1 MINILNI
8 VWIIIP
14 PDTALRCLL
23 MEPMPPDRF
32 SWTWKSSVLT
42 IILVRPQRWQL
53 MILTVTLLMIM
64 MDHYHWWW
72 SPSTDQAIFTNGVTL
87 LVPPPFSGLQAGTG
101 EDESESGEPKNW
113 NLSKSES
120 GEQKKLKPGWKWKW
134 WAKKLKP
141 GWKWKSLTESAQIR
155 IFF

>member
-14 PDTALRCLL
+14 PDTALRCLW
-23 MEPMPPDRF
+23 MEPMPLDRF

-42 IILVRPQRWQL
+42 IILVRPQRWSL
-53 MILTVTLLMIM
+53 IISAVTLLMIM

-101 EDESESGEPKNW
+101 EDESESGEQKNETWVKVKVVSKKNETWMKVKVVSKKNW
-113 NLSKSES
+113 NLGESERPS
-120 GEQKKLKPGWKWKW
+120 MKVLKAGY
-134 WAKKLKP
+134 L
-141 GWKWKSLTESAQIR
+141 
-155 IFF
+155 

>member
-14 PDTALRCLL
+14 PDTALRCLW

-64 MDHYHWWW
+64 MDHHH
-72 SPSTDQAIFTNGVTL
+72 
-87 LVPPPFSGLQAGTG
+87 
-101 EDESESGEPKNW
+101 
-113 NLSKSES
+113 
-120 GEQKKLKPGWKWKW
+120 
-134 WAKKLKP
+134 
-141 GWKWKSLTESAQIR
+141 
-155 IFF
+155 

>member
-14 PDTALRCLL
+14 PDTALRCLW

-42 IILVRPQRWQL
+42 IILVRSQRWSL
-53 MILTVTLLMIM
+53 IISAVTLLMIM
-64 MDHYHWWW
+64 MDHYHLWW
-72 SPSTDQAIFTNGVTL
+72 SPSTYQAIFTNGVTL

-101 EDESESGEPKNW
+101 EDESESGE
-113 NLSKSES
+113 E
-120 GEQKKLKPGWKWKW
+120 KKLKPGWKWKW

-155 IFF
+155 IFFKFFVSEQLCAPW